1 MLCCRLTA
9 RAEAAESALQEA
21 SVIHAAAATEAST
34 AREIAQT
41 QIQELQS
48 QLADTKVWQ
57 SLKLALHNTYLY
69 LHLYLFL
76 GLNQQLLGVASMMRC
91 DVM

>member
-21 SVIHAAAATEAST
+21 SVAHAAAATEAST
-34 AREIAQT
+34 ARATAET

-48 QLADTKVWQ
+48 QLADTKVLQ
-57 SLKLALHNTYLY
+57 SLKLALHNMYLY

-76 GLNQQLLGVASMMRC
+76 GLNQQLLGVASMM
-91 DVM
+91 